1 VKVQRNLLI
10 ALASLAFPACAIEDA
25 PSEFGPQT
33 QDAGITT
40 DGGNALDSGNIGQG
54 IPTMNGTWLLI
65 HEQSN
70 CVETLG
76 LKSEALSVS
85 AELIQMTQNVAQ
97 VREERTICS
106 INLTRVLGLETTF
119 PNEAAQAHQ
128 PNIIEDSYVSG
139 NGVGSGYASGIERQ
153 IYGVNLTDPLTE
165 AMPADREDPRLIDA
179 DEDGQPGITLRVNG
193 GEGNGGC
200 DMFIAQRAAIRYFGT
215 FERPNLIKGTS
226 VTFYAQS
233 VLGATQS
240 LCVAPRIVT
249 ANDPFSKFELM
260 RIDGE
265 GGSLDLDLNADG
277 VIDCEEVNSSL
288 PQLWTFREPNDTLCG
303 GGQ

>member
-1 VKVQRNLLI
+1 VKVNPNLLI
-10 ALASLAFPACAIEDA
+10 ILSSLAFCACAIEDA

-33 QDAGITT
+33 QDAGTVT
-40 DGGNALDSGNIGQG
+40 DGGTGLDSGNIGQG

-76 LKSEALSVS
+76 LKTEALSVS
-85 AELIQMTQNVAQ
+85 AELIQMTQTVAQ
-97 VREERTICS
+97 VREERSICS

-165 AMPADREDPRLIDA
+165 DMPADREDPRLIDA
-179 DEDGQPGITLRVNG
+179 DQDGQPGITLRVNG

-200 DMFIAQRAAIRYFGT
+200 DMFIAQRAAIRYVGT
-215 FERPNLIKGTS
+215 FERPNLIRGNS

-240 LCVAPRIVT
+240 LCVAPRTVT

-260 RIDGE
+260 RVDGQ

-277 VIDCEEVNSSL
+277 VIDCDEVNDSL
-288 PQLWTFREPNDTLCG
+288 SQLWAFREPNDSLCG